1 MAKQSNTEVKQN
13 LKALQD
19 RISKSAQARAAFLKD
34 PAAALSKTGMELT
47 AARAKSINGF
57 VEKQL
62 RTPGAKVSGAAIR
75 PLGAANDVE
84 VTVSVGVKF

>member
-1 MAKQSNTEVKQN
+1 MADLTKTQVKQN
-13 LKALQD
+13 LAGLQAKIAESP
-19 RISKSAQARAAFLKD
+19 RARAAFLKD
-34 PAAALSKTGMELT
+34 PAAALNRTGLALAPE
-47 AARAKSINGF
+47 RAKAINSF

-75 PLGAANDVE
+75 PVGAANEVE